1 LPSVSGDSSVRELK
15 ELIERVTLGLTRYT
29 ITEPNIGPLRFVDRV
44 REAKA
49 ILDESEKAVLN
60 GMITVLYGPKGCGK
74 TSLFKALHD
83 IVTSMEDADTD
94 VVIVGSEKEAWRA
107 EKLYAP
113 KSLGEILKEVKGILG
128 FDISLT
134 GEVTSSLAVDATK
147 IISLMVGYIAQMLR
161 SKRKIV
167 IVLDEVKAD
176 SGERLAEFRG
186 WLEGFANTLKWDAGK
201 YWMEKGGSISV
212 VALTSDALV
221 SEIRYMVG
229 SKVNWALIWNLP
241 YNAMVELAEQLSL
254 SVDAELLWRLTG
266 GNPRALVGIKVA
278 GLKGWIDL
286 DVLGR
291 VWRVIKEAGGTARA
305 SIWDELKVVTDSID
319 DGGAGLLKIMEK
331 HNIAVFIGGS
341 TKISDIPKEEWV
353 GRYYAYQI
361 PAYYYAL
368 KAMVAR
374 RSLHVTPDDIL
385 SIS

>member
-1 LPSVSGDSSVRELK
+1 LPSVSGDSGVRGLK

-29 ITEPNIGPLRFVDRV
+29 ITELNIGSLRFVDRV

-49 ILDESEKAVLN
+49 ILDEGEKAVLN

-83 IVTSMEDADTD
+83 IVTSMEDADVD

-113 KSLGEILKEVKGILG
+113 KSLNDILREVKGILG
-128 FDISLT
+128 FNVTST
-134 GEVTSSLAVDATK
+134 GEVASSLAIDATK

-201 YWMEKGGSISV
+201 YWVEKGGSISV

-221 SEIRYMVG
+221 SEIRYKVG
-229 SKVNWALIWNLP
+229 SKVNWALMWNLP
-241 YNAMVELAEQLSL
+241 YNAMVELAEQLNL
-254 SVDAELLWRLTG
+254 SIDPELLWRLTG

-291 VWRVIKEAGGTARA
+291 VWRVIKEAGVTARA

-319 DGGAGLLKIMEK
+319 DGGAGLLNIMEK

>member
-1 LPSVSGDSSVRELK
+1 MSKSYKEVLERIVSRLEGHPLPLP
-15 ELIERVTLGLTRYT
+15 IHA
-29 ITEPNIGPLRFVDRV
+29 PLRFVDRV

-49 ILDESEKAVLN
+49 ILDEGEKAVLN

-83 IVTSMEDADTD
+83 IVTSMEDADVD
-94 VVIVGSEKEAWRA
+94 MVIVGSEKEAWKA

-113 KSLGEILKEVKGILG
+113 RTLNDILREVKGVLG
-128 FDISLT
+128 FDISST

-176 SGERLAEFRG
+176 SSERLAEFRG

-221 SEIRYMVG
+221 SEIRYKVG

-241 YNAMVELAEQLSL
+241 YNAMVELAEQLNL
-254 SVDAELLWRLTG
+254 SIDPELLWRLTG
-266 GNPRALVGIKVA
+266 GNPRALTSIRLR
-278 GLKGWIDL
+278 GLELWLRADVV
-286 DVLGR
+286 DVLARMVEGLR
-291 VWRVIKEAGGTARA
+291 GEWGGDVWSEITEAVSNIDEA
-305 SIWDELKVVTDSID
+305 SFRLKI
-319 DGGAGLLKIMEK
+319 ALLK
-331 HNIAVFIGGS
+331 HNVLIYTGGVYAYL
-341 TKISDIPKEEWV
+341 SDIPKEEWV

-374 RSLHVTPDDIL
+374 RSPHVTPDDIL

>member
-49 ILDESEKAVLN
+49 ILDEGEKAVLN

-176 SGERLAEFRG
+176 SSERLAEFRG